1 MAKAGQVSAS
11 VASSPL
17 PCLVPVGG
25 GYRRGDPAY
34 RRIMLGLMAGGIAN
48 FVLLYYVQPLL
59 PALAQHYRISA
70 GSSAAALSVSTLAMA
85 AALLVLGPLSD
96 CVGRVPL
103 MRWSLVAAGVL
114 GVASAFAPTW
124 TLYLVLRG
132 LAGGTLAVLPA
143 VALAYL
149 REEMHGSAH
158 LRANAAYIA
167 GTAVGGT
174 LARLGPGLLEPRL
187 GWTGTTLVAGGV
199 TLVTAAVLWML
210 LPPSRRFRSAPI
222 RLRRVTHNTGR
233 TLRDPVLLGLCVV
246 ACTGMGAMVGTY
258 NALAFRLRE
267 APFSLVGG
275 APYVYLAYPVGI
287 AAPWAA
293 RRLAARS
300 GRPAIIVA
308 GLGML
313 AVGVALTAHRSL
325 PMIMVGLGVLTFA
338 FFSTHSLAS
347 GAVVDRAQRAGI
359 GVAQASSAY
368 LLAYYLGSAFF
379 GALATHSWESGG
391 WNGVVVTG
399 LGIVAAGMVAAVFA
413 MRRGRVSPTP

>member
-1 MAKAGQVSAS
+1 
-11 VASSPL
+11 
-17 PCLVPVGG
+17 
-25 GYRRGDPAY
+25 
-34 RRIMLGLMAGGIAN
+34 
-48 FVLLYYVQPLL
+48 
-59 PALAQHYRISA
+59 
-70 GSSAAALSVSTLAMA
+70 
-85 AALLVLGPLSD
+85 
-96 CVGRVPL
+96 
-103 MRWSLVAAGVL
+103 
-114 GVASAFAPTW
+114 
-124 TLYLVLRG
+124 
-132 LAGGTLAVLPA
+132 
-143 VALAYL
+143 
-149 REEMHGSAH
+149 
-158 LRANAAYIA
+158 
-167 GTAVGGT
+167 
-174 LARLGPGLLEPRL
+174 
-187 GWTGTTLVAGGV
+187 
-199 TLVTAAVLWML
+199 
-210 LPPSRRFRSAPI
+210 
-222 RLRRVTHNTGR
+222 
-233 TLRDPVLLGLCVV
+233 VLLGLCVV

-391 WNGVVVTG
+391 WNGVVVSG

-413 MRRGRVSPTP
+413 MRRGRVSSAP

>member
-1 MAKAGQVSAS
+1 VSAS
-11 VASSPL
+11 VASPPRSS
-17 PCLVPVGG
+17 VAPVDD

-59 PALAQHYRISA
+59 PALAQHYRVSA

-85 AALLVLGPLSD
+85 AALLALGPVSD
-96 CVGRVPL
+96 AVGRVPL

-124 TLYLVLRG
+124 TLFLLLRG
-132 LAGGTLAVLPA
+132 LAGATLAVLPA

-149 REEMHGSAH
+149 REEMHASAH

-199 TLVTAAVLWML
+199 TLVTAAALWIL
-210 LPPSRRFRSAPI
+210 LPASRRFRSAPI
-222 RLRRVTHNTGR
+222 RVRRVTRNTVR

-267 APFSLVGG
+267 APFSLDGG

-293 RRLAARS
+293 RKMAARS
-300 GRPAIIVA
+300 GRPVVIVA
-308 GLGML
+308 SLGVL
-313 AVGVALTAHRSL
+313 AAGVALTSGQSL
-325 PMIMVGLGVLTFA
+325 ALIMLGLGVLTFA

-347 GAVVDRAQRAGI
+347 GAVVDRAQRTGI

-379 GALATHSWESGG
+379 GALATHSWQSGG
-391 WNGVVVTG
+391 WNGVVRSSLV
-399 LGIVAAGMVAAVFA
+399 IVAVGLVAATYA
-413 MRRGRVSPTP
+413 WRRGRVSAAVGSAGF